1 MDADRLARYADRW
14 VDFVNGL
21 AIVAVT
27 AVVAQSLLAGG
38 VLLAVMVASALA
50 SSLGRRVA
58 GRSAAASAAA
68 RARFGRSLVSA
79 LDSVRTVKLAAS
91 TPSVHAHLRE
101 VDGGRVDAAVR
112 EHRVQAL
119 LDGVPIV
126 MVQCGVVAAWAVLAG
141 RRLGAGHGPAG
152 GRRGQRLRLVR
163 PGRRLGH
170 HRGAGHPRLDAAPP
184 AGWPAAAT

>member
-1 MDADRLARYADRW
+1 M
-14 VDFVNGL
+14 
-21 AIVAVT
+21 T

-38 VLLAVMVASALA
+38 VLLAVMVASSLA

-112 EHRVQAL
+112 EHRVQAM

-126 MVQCGVVAAWAVLAG
+126 MVQCGVVAAWAVLRR
-141 RRLGAGHGPAG
+141 RRLGAGHGAAG

-170 HRGAGHPRLDAAPP
+170 HRGARAPGRGCTTTSRLAGGGDLMHAAGRASTWCTARRRLP
-184 AGWPAAAT
+184 APAPA

>member
-21 AIVAVT
+21 AIAAVT

-38 VLLAVMVASALA
+38 VLLAVMLA
-50 SSLGRRVA
+50 SSLASTLGRRVA
-58 GRSAAASAAA
+58 GRSAVASASA

-91 TPSVHAHLRE
+91 TPSVHAHLSE
-101 VDGGRVDAAVR
+101 VDNGRVEAAVR

-126 MVQCGVVAAWAVLAG
+126 MVQCGVVAAVG
-141 RRLGAGHGPAG
+141 DPPHRRLGTGDRAARDERGH
-152 GRRGQRLRLVR
+152 RVRLVR
-163 PGRRLGH
+163 AGRRLGH
-170 HRGAGHPRLDAAPP
+170 HRGAGHPRR
-184 AGWPAAAT
+184 GC